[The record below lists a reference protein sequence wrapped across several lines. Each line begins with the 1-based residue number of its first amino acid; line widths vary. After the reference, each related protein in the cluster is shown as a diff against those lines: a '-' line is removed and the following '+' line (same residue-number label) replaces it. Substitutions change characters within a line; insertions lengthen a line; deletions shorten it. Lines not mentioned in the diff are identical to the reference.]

1 MGMLMNVLTFQF
13 YNFSSFYNK
22 VFGLDPDSVGNN
34 PLNNQF
40 NMLGYN
46 ALYIIQNF
54 GTLCWTIFIAPVGW
68 AVAPI
73 IVHLLN
79 GEFAHLKTKFSRMM
93 FYNYWIGFINEAYL
107 FLAVCAG
114 LNLFNFR
121 WSTYGDAINTFLAL
135 FCGSVIICFPVFVGV
150 FYSIQS
156 NYGKILKRDE
166 EFLARFGNAI
176 EGLNF
181 KRRGRQVFINTCASI
196 LRKLSLVYMV
206 VF

>member
-22 VFGLDPDSVGNN
+22 VFSLDPDSFGSQ

-46 ALYIIQNF
+46 TLYIIQNF

-79 GEFAHLKTKFSRMM
+79 GEFAYLKTKFNRMM

-114 LNLFNFR
+114 LNLFNFI
-121 WSTYGDAINTFLAL
+121 WSTYGDAINSFLAL
-135 FCGSVIICFPVFVGV
+135 FCGSVLITFPFFVGI
-150 FYSIQS
+150 FYP
-156 NYGKILKRDE
+156 K
-166 EFLARFGNAI
+166 
-176 EGLNF
+176 
-181 KRRGRQVFINTCASI
+181 
-196 LRKLSLVYMV
+196 
-206 VF
+206 

>member
-1 MGMLMNVLTFQF
+1 MQSAMLINTGVSLFISGPLQQLLSSVKQLQIIVHITLINVAYPATATIFMGMLMNVLTFQF

-22 VFGLDPDSVGNN
+22 VFSLDPDSPGSQ

-156 NYGKILKRDE
+156 NY
-166 EFLARFGNAI
+166 
-176 EGLNF
+176 
-181 KRRGRQVFINTCASI
+181 
-196 LRKLSLVYMV
+196 
-206 VF
+206 

>member
-1 MGMLMNVLTFQF
+1 MQSAMLINTVVSIFISGPLQQLLSSVKQLQIIIHITLINVAYPATATIFMGMLMNVLTFQF

-22 VFGLDPDSVGNN
+22 VFSLDPDSFGSQ

-46 ALYIIQNF
+46 TLYIIQNF

-79 GEFAHLKTKFSRMM
+79 GEFAYLKTKFNRMM

-114 LNLFNFR
+114 LNLFNFI
-121 WSTYGDAINTFLAL
+121 WSTYGDAINSFLAL
-135 FCGSVIICFPVFVGV
+135 FCGSVIISFPVFVGV
-150 FYSIQS
+150 FYSI
-156 NYGKILKRDE
+156 
-166 EFLARFGNAI
+166 
-176 EGLNF
+176 
-181 KRRGRQVFINTCASI
+181 
-196 LRKLSLVYMV
+196 
-206 VF
+206 